1 MGMVADRISPN
12 LGMAGV
18 IEFSKGEFSTEP
30 CKRRKEILMWTS
42 NLWKLTVAVLL
53 VQLNVEPT
61 MAQGGGGGGRSG
73 GVQVGAGGSPQN
85 QQAMQQAIQ
94 QIGQRLQEGET
105 VLEEASERATE
116 VRLVWQKV
124 DADHKQNLREL
135 ANAKEDAE
143 EEAKN
148 LPELKAAKEKLEG
161 LRGELAEIRKKVI
174 ETLASES
181 ENYQK
186 ARKLYEDAVAQQKA
200 NSGVAVPSETRRE
213 LAKKTSEADKGK
225 KTIEDV
231 AMADNSEAKEV
242 AKQIK
247 EATAELGAAS
257 KKKTES
263 IETDPKLSSA
273 KTAFQRTRDELKKA
287 KADLDQAD
295 GEANRIRS
303 AMRTLVN
310 QRASIQSQI
319 NLQQRSQPGGQGGQ
333 GGGNGYQQKGSKKG
347 GAR

>member
-1 MGMVADRISPN
+1 
-12 LGMAGV
+12 
-18 IEFSKGEFSTEP
+18 
-30 CKRRKEILMWTS
+30 MWTS
-42 NLWKLTVAVLL
+42 HLWKLTVAVLL

-73 GVQVGAGGSPQN
+73 GVQIGAGGSPQN

-94 QIGQRLQEGET
+94 QIGQRLQEGSR

-116 VRLVWQKV
+116 VRQVWQKV
-124 DADHKQNLREL
+124 DTDHKQNLREL
-135 ANAKEDAE
+135 AKAKKEAE

-148 LPELKAAKEKLEG
+148 SPELKAAKEKLEA

-174 ETLASES
+174 ETLATQN
-181 ENYQK
+181 ENYQTACK
-186 ARKLYEDAVAQQKA
+186 VYEAAVAQRKA
-200 NSGVAVPSETRRE
+200 NSGVAVSPETRKE
-213 LAKKTSEADKGK
+213 WTKKVSEADKNK

-231 AMADNSEAKEV
+231 AMADHSEAKELV
-242 AKQIK
+242 KQIK

-303 AMRTLVN
+303 AIRTLVN

-319 NLQQRSQPGGQGGQ
+319 DLQRRSQPGGQQ

>member
-1 MGMVADRISPN
+1 MVADRISPN
-12 LGMAGV
+12 LGLAGV
-18 IEFSKGEFSTEP
+18 EEFSNGEFSTEAR
-30 CKRRKEILMWTS
+30 KRRKEILVWTS
-42 NLWKLTVAVLL
+42 NLWKLMVVVLL
-53 VQLNVEPT
+53 VQLNVAPT
-61 MAQGGGGGGRSG
+61 MAQGGRSG
-73 GVQVGAGGSPQN
+73 GAQIGAGGGQQN

-94 QIGQRLQEGET
+94 QIGQRLQEGSK
-105 VLEEASERATE
+105 VLEEASEKATE
-116 VRLVWQKV
+116 VRQVWQKV
-124 DADHKQNLREL
+124 DTDHKQNLREL
-135 ANAKEDAE
+135 AKTKKEAE

-174 ETLASES
+174 ETLATEN
-181 ENYQK
+181 ENYQTACK
-186 ARKLYEDAVAQQKA
+186 VYEAAVVQRKA
-200 NSGVAVPSETRRE
+200 NSGVAVSPETRKE
-213 LAKKTSEADKGK
+213 LTKKVSEADKGK

-231 AMADNSEAKEV
+231 AMADNSEAKELV
-242 AKQIK
+242 KQIK

-303 AMRTLVN
+303 AMRTLNN

-319 NLQQRSQPGGQGGQ
+319 DLQQRSQPSGQQ

>member
-1 MGMVADRISPN
+1 
-12 LGMAGV
+12 
-18 IEFSKGEFSTEP
+18 
-30 CKRRKEILMWTS
+30 MWTS
-42 NLWKLTVAVLL
+42 NLWKLVVAVLL

-73 GVQVGAGGSPQN
+73 GVQIGAGGSPQN

-94 QIGQRLQEGET
+94 QIGQRLQEGSK
-105 VLEEASERATE
+105 VLEEASEKATE
-116 VRLVWQKV
+116 VRQVWQKV

-135 ANAKEDAE
+135 AKAKKEAE

-148 LPELKAAKEKLEG
+148 SPELKAAKEKLEG

-174 ETLASES
+174 ETLATENES
-181 ENYQK
+181 YQTACK
-186 ARKLYEDAVAQQKA
+186 VYEAAVAQRKA
-200 NSGVAVPSETRRE
+200 DSGVAVSSETRKD
-213 LAKKTSEADKGK
+213 LAKKVSEADKGK
-225 KTIEDV
+225 KIIEDV
-231 AMADNSEAKEV
+231 AMADNTEAKELV
-242 AKQIK
+242 KQIK
-247 EATAELGAAS
+247 EATAEFGVAS

-263 IETDPKLSSA
+263 IETDPNLSSA
-273 KTAFQRTRDELKKA
+273 KTAFQRTREELKKA

-303 AMRTLVN
+303 AMRTLAN
-310 QRASIQSQI
+310 QRASIQNQI
-319 NLQQRSQPGGQGGQ
+319 DLQQRSQPSGQQ